1 MFGLMMDFCITAFVS
16 CERKDGD
23 SVWFIEESIFEMNRK
38 YLVKKLLLKL
48 MSGIKEI
55 RFGKN

>member
-1 MFGLMMDFCITAFVS
+1 MK
-16 CERKDGD
+16 EKDGD

-55 RFGKN
+55 RFWEKIKLIKE